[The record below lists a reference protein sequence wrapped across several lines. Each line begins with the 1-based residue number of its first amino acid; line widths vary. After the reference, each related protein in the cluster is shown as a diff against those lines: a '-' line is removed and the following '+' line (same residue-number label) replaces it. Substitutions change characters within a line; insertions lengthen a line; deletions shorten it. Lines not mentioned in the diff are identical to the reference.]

1 MQSLVLLLW
10 LALCA
15 EQDVRQRQI
24 ANELTLGGAVCALI
38 YLFLTGHTWLGADAT
53 EGGWALAIVIL
64 LSMPGYV
71 YGQLGAGDVK
81 LLGALA
87 LATDR
92 MHILGTIIGAGLVTV
107 LWLMSSSWL
116 VAHVSQRFK
125 TYLLQLNGD
134 SSKKQPFAP
143 FLLAGF
149 FIALLWVN

>member
-24 ANELTLGGAVCALI
+24 ANELTLGGAACALI

-64 LSMPGYV
+64 LTLPGYV
-71 YGQLGAGDVK
+71 YGHLGAGDVK

-92 MHILGTIIGAGLVTV
+92 MHILATIIGAGLVTV
-107 LWLMSSSWL
+107 LWLMSGSWL
-116 VAHVSQRFK
+116 VAHMSQRVR
-125 TYLLQLNGD
+125 TYLMHLNSD
-134 SSKKQPFAP
+134 TSKKQPFAP

-149 FIALLWVN
+149 LIAILWIH